1 MTLTNQQTAILR
13 LFRGR
18 GIGPTTFYKLLE
30 HYGDPQT
37 ALEGLET
44 ENKRL
49 KPAPAEA
56 VQRELARLEKMAA
69 RLVFYTDDIYPAALR
84 ALPDAPPVVAALGRL
99 ELLNTPM
106 VAMVGAR
113 NASANGCR
121 LAQNL
126 AAELGA
132 AGWGV
137 ASGLARGIDT
147 AAHKGAL
154 RGGTGTIA
162 VLGGGLDHIYPT
174 ENTELFKQI
183 AREGLILAETPLGA
197 KPTAQSFPRRNR
209 IVSGLCAGTVVVEA
223 ARHSGSLITAQQA
236 GEQGREVMAIPGH
249 PSEPRSYG
257 CNHLL
262 RQGATL
268 VSAAEDILEAVKN
281 FRFSEPQQAAPT
293 LYTRENQPAFELD
306 LPAPEATP
314 DRETTPAHQNNP
326 RASEAQADTLADR
339 ILAALSTGQTPLD
352 DVMTAV
358 GESETRV
365 LAAITELE
373 LDGAVERLAGGYLV
387 LAQSPSQ

>member
-1 MTLTNQQTAILR
+1 MTLPQDKIAILR

-18 GIGPTTFYKLLE
+18 GIGPTTYYKLVD
-30 HYGDPQT
+30 HYHTPRKALA
-37 ALEGLET
+37 ALEA
-44 ENKRL
+44 ENGRL
-49 KPAPAEA
+49 RPAPEA
-56 VQRELARLEKMAA
+56 DVQKELNALEKLGAQ
-69 RLVFYTDDIYPAALR
+69 LVFRTDDHYPAALGQ
-84 ALPDAPPVVAALGRL
+84 LPDAPPVLAALGRL
-99 ELLNTPM
+99 ELLNSPM

-132 AGWGV
+132 EGWGV

-154 RGGTGTIA
+154 WGGAGTIA

-174 ENTELFKQI
+174 ENTDLFWQI
-183 AREGLILAETPLGA
+183 AKEGLVLAETPLGT

-209 IVSGLCAGTVVVEA
+209 IVSGLSAGVLVVEA
-223 ARHSGSLITAQQA
+223 ARHSGSLITAQLA

-249 PSEPRSYG
+249 PSEPRSFG

-268 VSAAEDILEAVKN
+268 VRSAEDILEAVKG
-281 FRFSEPQQAAPT
+281 FDHGAPQASAPT
-293 LYTRENQPAFELD
+293 LYTRENQPAFELPLEAPASPESD
-306 LPAPEATP
+306 LPTTKTAEINPEESP
-314 DRETTPAHQNNP
+314 LP
-326 RASEAQADTLADR
+326 DR

-352 DVMTAV
+352 DVVTAV
-358 GESETRV
+358 GESEATV

-373 LDGAVERLAGGYLV
+373 LDGHIERLAGGYV
-387 LAQSPSQ
+387 TLASGH